1 MTSHFQKKAQAG
13 SDPTEVVERQPSAE
27 SAGDRVRI
35 LQGELRAQALAQL
48 DEFARDLNAM
58 AERASQ
64 IADGG
69 EAFEVG
75 ARELASRTAD
85 DLRRKWR
92 GLTAIIS
99 RR

>member
-1 MTSHFQKKAQAG
+1 V
-13 SDPTEVVERQPSAE
+13 DRRPCAE

-35 LQGELRAQALAQL
+35 LQSELRALAL
-48 DEFARDLNAM
+48 ARDLNAM

-69 EAFEVG
+69 EALEFG
-75 ARELASRTAD
+75 ARELASRIAD
-85 DLRRKWR
+85 DLRRKSR